1 MKKFMR
7 NKLTIR
13 SSSEDRHETI
23 VQARRPSS
31 PERYYPNKAEY
42 SRIFRKDKIA
52 HLVHSQYGTEVF
64 KIVQRSFKD
73 RTKIFARSLFST
85 YHLIK
90 NYLLLKVELFFLQI
104 FRAEKLSRRHQ
115 RNELIV
121 LLEQSVFDLKY
132 FDGLYLENK
141 LHFQVN

>member
-1 MKKFMR
+1 MR

-13 SSSEDRHETI
+13 SSSEDRHVTI
-23 VQARRPSS
+23 VQARPSS
-31 PERYYPNKAEY
+31 PDRYYPNKAEY

-52 HLVHSQYGTEVF
+52 HLVHSQYGTEVS
-64 KIVQRSFKD
+64 KIDQRSFKD

-85 YHLIK
+85 YHRIK

-104 FRAEKLSRRHQ
+104 FLVEKLSRQHQ
-115 RNELIV
+115 RSELIV

-132 FDGLYLENK
+132 FDGSYLEK
-141 LHFQVN
+141 VHFQVK